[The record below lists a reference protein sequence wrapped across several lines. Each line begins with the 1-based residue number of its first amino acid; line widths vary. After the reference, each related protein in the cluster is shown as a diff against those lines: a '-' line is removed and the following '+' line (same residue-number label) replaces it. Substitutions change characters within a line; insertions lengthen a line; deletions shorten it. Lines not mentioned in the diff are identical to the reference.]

1 MGLSELDLFFRFC
14 ARPVSSL
21 VMPGGKK
28 NYPEHK
34 VIVVGAGGAGK
45 SALTQMFMYGN
56 FVEEYDPTT
65 ADSYRKIIEVDGEKC
80 QLDILDTAGQEEYMR
95 DNYYRLGEGFLC
107 VYSITMRDTFSAVNR
122 FYDHILAVK
131 GKDEVPLILVGSKC
145 DLEQDREVKAD
156 EGKALAKEFSCPFFE
171 TSAKTRVNVD
181 EVFEELVRI
190 VQKSKRA
197 DGGDAPQSNSASKEG
212 GGGCCILQ

>member
-1 MGLSELDLFFRFC
+1 MS
-14 ARPVSSL
+14 
-21 VMPGGKK
+21 KK
-28 NYPEHK
+28 RSNYPEHK

-107 VYSITMRDTFSAVNR
+107 VYSITMRDTFASVNR
-122 FYDHILAVK
+122 FYDHILQVK
-131 GKDEVPLILVGSKC
+131 GTDDVPLILVGSKC
-145 DLEQDREVKAD
+145 DLENDRDVTKA
-156 EGKALAKEFSCPFFE
+156 EGEALAEKFNCAFFE

-181 EVFEELVRI
+181 EVFTELVRI
-190 VQKSKRA
+190 VQNAKRA
-197 DGGDAPQSNSASKEG
+197 QGTEEVGQGSNNSQ
-212 GGGCCILQ
+212 CCTLL

>member
-1 MGLSELDLFFRFC
+1 MS
-14 ARPVSSL
+14 
-21 VMPGGKK
+21 KK
-28 NYPEHK
+28 KANYPEHK

-95 DNYYRLGEGFLC
+95 DNYYRLGEGFLI
-107 VYSITMRDTFSAVNR
+107 VYSITMRDTFVSVNR
-122 FYDHILAVK
+122 FYDHILQVK
-131 GKDEVPLILVGSKC
+131 GIDDVPIILVGSKC
-145 DLEQDREVKAD
+145 DLSDDREVPTD
-156 EGKALAKEFSCPFFE
+156 EGKALAQKWNCPVFE

-181 EVFEELVRI
+181 EVFTELVRI
-190 VQKSKRA
+190 VAKSKMQNEDNEPAPA
-197 DGGDAPQSNSASKEG
+197 DRGR
-212 GGGCCILQ
+212 CCVII

>member
-1 MGLSELDLFFRFC
+1 M
-14 ARPVSSL
+14 SSR
-21 VMPGGKK
+21 KK
-28 NYPEHK
+28 SSYPEHK

-65 ADSYRKIIEVDGEKC
+65 ADSYRKIIDVDGEKC

-107 VYSITMRDTFSAVNR
+107 VYSITMRDTFVATHR
-122 FYDHILAVK
+122 FYDHILQVK
-131 GKDEVPLILVGSKC
+131 NKEEVPLILVGSKC
-145 DLEQDREVKAD
+145 DLDSDREVELK
-156 EGKALAKEFSCPFFE
+156 EGQDLASSWSCPFFE

-181 EVFEELVRI
+181 EVFTELVRK
-190 VQKSKRA
+190 VKHFKEL
-197 DGGDAPQSNSASKEG
+197 EG
-212 GGGCCILQ
+212 GFEEKQPSGKCCTLM

>member
-1 MGLSELDLFFRFC
+1 MS
-14 ARPVSSL
+14 
-21 VMPGGKK
+21 KK
-28 NYPEHK
+28 KSHYPEHK

-107 VYSITMRDTFSAVNR
+107 VYSITMRDTFTAVNR
-122 FYDHILAVK
+122 FHQHILQVK
-131 GKDEVPLILVGSKC
+131 LKEEVPLILVGSKC
-145 DLEQDREVKAD
+145 DLESDREVTKD
-156 EGKALAKEFSCPFFE
+156 EGQKARG
-171 TSAKTRVNVD
+171 T
-181 EVFEELVRI
+181 I
-190 VQKSKRA
+190 
-197 DGGDAPQSNSASKEG
+197 
-212 GGGCCILQ
+212 